1 MKGSY
6 DGNIIKAALVQYDGG
21 GMSTTDS
28 ATTTTA
34 LTTTTTTTAAAE
46 TVDDTATATEA
57 VNDVSSPSAKNNV
70 ENVPPMS
77 SISHKVT
84 KRIKRSEGSSSKR
97 GKTAGKSRVGAGAK
111 KSKSGGVVGG
121 ESRTNNSQRS
131 LGSLGMNAISFII
144 LLTIVMDYFR
154 Y

>member
-1 MKGSY
+1 
-6 DGNIIKAALVQYDGG
+6 
-21 GMSTTDS
+21 MSTTD
-28 ATTTTA
+28 
-34 LTTTTTTTAAAE
+34 TTTTTTRSASTTATTETVDTTAAA
-46 TVDDTATATEA
+46 TDA
-57 VNDVSSPSAKNNV
+57 VNDISSPTITNNV
-70 ENVPPMS
+70 ENVSPMS
-77 SISHKVT
+77 SISHKVK
-84 KRIKRSEGSSSKR
+84 KRIKRSEGSATKR